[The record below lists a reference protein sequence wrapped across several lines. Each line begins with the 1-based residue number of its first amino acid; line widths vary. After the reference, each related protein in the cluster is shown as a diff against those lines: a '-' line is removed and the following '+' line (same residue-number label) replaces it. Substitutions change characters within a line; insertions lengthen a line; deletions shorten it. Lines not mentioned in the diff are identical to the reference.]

1 MSSAREGAMFGLTR
15 LCAIVGGVSGVVL
28 SSVLFPIVTQAK
40 EDWLIAQAP
49 LPAPEPLAA
58 PNPVIVAPAVPPV
71 PLPRRPV
78 TRTPRTPVRPSQ
90 VMPVAPPDG
99 TFRIPA
105 RPTRRIPIE
114 PFPMPGDYRR
124 PLPDLPAPPDI
135 RTMPQSSATLL
146 SGISGRVSFTP
157 ICSVTAPASTCATRP
172 YTGALKISTTS
183 RDRSF
188 RVTPDA
194 QGTFRVRLAPG
205 LYVIEPDAPNFP
217 IGTGQTF
224 NVVSSMVRQMEF
236 DFQGTLPPLRV
247 DSFNQPAP

>member
-1 MSSAREGAMFGLTR
+1 MSSARKGAMFGLIR
-15 LCAIVGGVSGVVL
+15 LCAIISGMSGIVL
-28 SSVLFPIVTQAK
+28 SSALFPIVTQAK

-49 LPAPEPLAA
+49 LPAPESPAA
-58 PNPVIVAPAVPPV
+58 PSSVIAPPAVPPV

-78 TRTPRTPVRPSQ
+78 IRTPRRPVRPTQITPATRTPRV
-90 VMPVAPPDG
+90 
-99 TFRIPA
+99 PA

-135 RTMPQSSATLL
+135 RTMPQSGDTML

-183 RDRSF
+183 RDQFF

-194 QGTFRVRLAPG
+194 QGTFRARLAPG

-224 NVVSSMVRQMEF
+224 SVISSIVRQVEF
-236 DFQGTLPPLRV
+236 NFQGVLSR
-247 DSFNQPAP
+247 